1 MEEAQSISDLS
12 FYSHMSHLDELS
24 GDEDLNDFSEDK
36 NISLSHE
43 GPKHHPG
50 IEKRFILAA
59 SLYYQI
65 MIVT

>member
-1 MEEAQSISDLS
+1 MEEAQSISDLPS
-12 FYSHMSHLDELS
+12 YSDMSDLDELS

-36 NISLSHE
+36 NTNLSHE

-50 IEKRFILAA
+50 IEKRFILTA